1 MNRLGNRLWL
11 LGVAILLGALLVWAG
26 LYATVAVPRP
36 ATGRY
41 AAFARAAARIGA
53 ASGPIPQIRA
63 WERRLGGRL
72 YLVRQGHLIGSGGT
86 SRPLPALWQSL
97 LPRLPAANRLVSLR
111 YHRHPVRYA
120 YLAAAHQGLL
130 WIEPIG
136 GRGGMLPWVLGA
148 LVAAGAAGL
157 WALALHWSLR
167 GLENPSAE
175 AASLPEELRPWAGAL
190 AHLQERMGEEG
201 RFRRTLLTHLAH
213 TLRTPLT
220 VQRAVL
226 KAMVEDAVPA
236 SERERYLQ
244 LALLRSEQ
252 LAGLVQD
259 LLDWGYL
266 EDGQEQAGVERVAVD
281 RLLEEE
287 MLALHPTA
295 RERQVTVRRE
305 PGDPQWVQGEPQRI
319 RRICHH
325 LLAHAI
331 AVTPVTATVQV
342 VLTRQG
348 DRVEL
353 SVTDQGP
360 AILEAARSRLWERF
374 LRGDGEPGDGNELGL
389 LLVKIWTEALGG
401 SVGAENCGGVGNR
414 LWVRLP
420 AA

>member
-11 LGVAILLGALLVWAG
+11 LGVVILLGALLAWVG
-26 LYATVAVPRP
+26 LYTTVAVPRS
-36 ATGRY
+36 ATGRE
-41 AAFARAAARIGA
+41 AAFKRAVARIGA
-53 ASGPIPQIRA
+53 TGGQTAPLRA

-72 YLVRQGHLIGSGGT
+72 YRVREGHLVGSGGQ
-86 SRPLPALWQSL
+86 SRSLPSLWQSL
-97 LPRLPAANRLVSLR
+97 LPRLPAGRHLVSLH
-111 YHRHPVRYA
+111 YHRHPVQYA
-120 YLAAAHQGLL
+120 YLPALHLGLL
-130 WIEPIG
+130 WIEPLG
-136 GRGGMLPWVLGA
+136 GRGGVPPWALGA

-167 GLENPSAE
+167 VLENPSTE
-175 AASLPEELRPWAGAL
+175 AARLPEELRPWASTL
-190 AHLQERMGEEG
+190 ADVEERLGVEE

-226 KAMVEDAVPA
+226 KAISEDAVPTG
-236 SERERYLQ
+236 ERERYMQ

-259 LLDWGYL
+259 LLDWAYV
-266 EDGQEQAGVERVAVD
+266 EDGQGQAGQERVGID

-287 MLALHPTA
+287 MLALHPMA
-295 RERQVTVRRE
+295 RERQVTIRRE
-305 PGDPQWVQGEPQRI
+305 PGDPQWVWGEPQRI

-331 AVTPVTATVQV
+331 AVTPVTGTVRV
-342 VLTRQG
+342 ALTRQG

-353 SVTDQGP
+353 SVIDQGP
-360 AILEAARSRLWERF
+360 AIPEAARSRLWERF
-374 LRGDGEPGDGNELGL
+374 LRGDGEPGDGNDLGL

-401 SVGAENCGGVGNR
+401 SVGAERGIDVGSR
-414 LWVRLP
+414 LWMRLP